1 MAGRAARPARDR
13 TDVRLKA
20 ERAKTDQELTR
31 KKKVADG
38 RAAEVVRTARRR
50 AADVLRTSRE
60 RVDSQMRGRK
70 ASKAEWDLS
79 NAERRREDQVLRKEY
94 ARADGVAAG
103 EHAERARLVTEL
115 LANER
120 HDTDRSL
127 LLERADADTT
137 LGKRD
142 EFLGMV
148 SHDLRNELNGI
159 TLNISLM
166 LKRLADT
173 KGDRKMFRSVTHVK
187 RITLRMNR
195 LIGDLLD
202 VVSIDVG
209 KFTVMPEIGDV
220 SKAVGDVVEFFAPI
234 ASAKRISLT
243 LKSIDSALCAPFD
256 RQRVHQVLGN
266 LLGNAVKY
274 GAEGGHVAVRAERKG
289 DAVWFTIADDGPG
302 IAADRLE
309 TIFDR
314 FSQGARP
321 NGAGLGLG
329 LYIARRIV
337 EAHGGRIWAESQ
349 LGRGSTFTFTL
360 PLRAARRRPRRAGA
374 EPPAAASGRWHGR
387 PASA

>member
-1 MAGRAARPARDR
+1 
-13 TDVRLKA
+13 
-20 ERAKTDQELTR
+20 
-31 KKKVADG
+31 
-38 RAAEVVRTARRR
+38 
-50 AADVLRTSRE
+50 
-60 RVDSQMRGRK
+60 
-70 ASKAEWDLS
+70 
-79 NAERRREDQVLRKEY
+79 
-94 ARADGVAAG
+94 
-103 EHAERARLVTEL
+103 
-115 LANER
+115 
-120 HDTDRSL
+120 
-127 LLERADADTT
+127 
-137 LGKRD
+137 
-142 EFLGMV
+142 
-148 SHDLRNELNGI
+148 
-159 TLNISLM
+159 
-166 LKRLADT
+166 
-173 KGDRKMFRSVTHVK
+173 MFRSVTHVK

-274 GAEGGHVAVRAERKG
+274 GAEGGHVAVHAERKG

-329 LYIARRIV
+329 STSHDASSRRT
-337 EAHGGRIWAESQ
+337 AEES
-349 LGRGSTFTFTL
+349 GPRASSDVAAPSPSPCRFG
-360 PLRAARRRPRRAGA
+360 LRAAGRAGQEQSRRRLPPVAGTGARR
-374 EPPAAASGRWHGR
+374 PHRAAAPPESELSR
-387 PASA
+387 PRGLDAIFPTPEALSLASAVRCRSCEGGAAPRSRSF